1 MIKRNLIT
9 SATLEKDKYRK
20 EPKGF
25 IKVKYVEEELPS
37 LPSIG
42 DKYPRKKA

>member
-20 EPKGF
+20 QPKGF
-25 IKVKYVEEELPS
+25 IKVKYLEKEIP
-37 LPSIG
+37 
-42 DKYPRKKA
+42 